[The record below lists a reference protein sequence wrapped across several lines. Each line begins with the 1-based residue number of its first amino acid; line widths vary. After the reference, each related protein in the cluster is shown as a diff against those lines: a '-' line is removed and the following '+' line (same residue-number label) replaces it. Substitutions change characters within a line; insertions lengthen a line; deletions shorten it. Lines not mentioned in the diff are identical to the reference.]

1 MPRMSMVIHNN
12 NLPRVPVMP
21 QASYNAQ
28 INQGSGSGSG
38 SRSTVPANKNG
49 ALMNMAFK
57 APMVDRIAG
66 LKPGCGACGKK

>member
-1 MPRMSMVIHNN
+1 MLRMSMVIHNN

-28 INQGSGSGSG
+28 INQGS
-38 SRSTVPANKNG
+38 RSSVPANKNG